1 MALPHAHT
9 GEVINLWMP
18 LHMPATDMSC
28 SLLRTPHMQLM
39 RLVLPAGHVMP
50 SHHVQGEMA
59 IQCLEGEIEIDMPPS
74 VSRLHS
80 GDLVV
85 LAGDQR
91 HTVRASRDTVLLLT
105 LLHGPTH

>member
-1 MALPHAHT
+1 MALTHAHT
-9 GEVINLWMP
+9 GEVIHLRMP
-18 LHMPATDMSC
+18 PQAPSTDMSC

-50 SHHVQGEMA
+50 PHHVHGEMA
-59 IQCLEGEIEIDMPPS
+59 IQCLDGEVEIDMPPT
-74 VSRLHS
+74 VSRLHP

-105 LLHGPTH
+105 LLHATAH